1 MSVSLRSF
9 QGSFVVVV
17 LSLETHS
24 SLSLFCLIPS
34 VSMKLGKTI
43 GYPSLEGISLG
54 GSVPMHPASGFGGRA
69 GS

>member
-1 MSVSLRSF
+1 
-9 QGSFVVVV
+9 
-17 LSLETHS
+17 
-24 SLSLFCLIPS
+24 
-34 VSMKLGKTI
+34 MKLGKTI